1 MYWNCE
7 ALRPCRPEP
16 LTSALLFYRSKNM
29 LSRRN
34 ILATAAAGAAISVA
48 TARAA
53 SFGNPD
59 QPSEGAVNVTNP
71 KALTDAGPQDPGLA
85 GNEPAFLN
93 PPATDVNGM
102 PQYWASFNLAPK
114 RIQNGGWARQVTQE
128 DFKISTT
135 ISGVNMRLGPGGVR
149 ELHWHQQAEWAVMTY
164 GNCRVTIL
172 DQTGRPQVADV
183 KEGDLWYFPAGLPHS
198 LQGLEPDGAEFV
210 LAFDN
215 GESSEFNTL
224 LVTDWVAHTPP
235 EVLAKNFGVPEQA
248 FKNIPVHNR
257 WIYQSNISAPPR
269 ATVEAQIAAAAG
281 KPTNSFVFR
290 LAEMEPTRETKSG
303 SVRIADSTNFVVSKT
318 IAAALVTIKPGGLR
332 EMHWHPN
339 ADEWLYIVKGTGRAT
354 VFNTGPAAMTANF
367 HAGDVGYVKKALGHF
382 FENTGTTDLAY
393 MEVFRSDRFEE
404 VSLSDWLA
412 HSPID
417 MVAETLN
424 LDPSV
429 IARFPRNRP
438 DVVPA

>member
-1 MYWNCE
+1 M
-7 ALRPCRPEP
+7 
-16 LTSALLFYRSKNM
+16 KN
-29 LSRRN
+29 LPSFSRRD
-34 ILATAAAGAAISVA
+34 LLVVGTTGAVVTAASAAN
-48 TARAA
+48 AA

-59 QPSEGAVNVTNP
+59 QPAEGTVNVTNP
-71 KALTDAGPQDPGLA
+71 KALSDPGPQDPSLA

-102 PQYWASFNLAPK
+102 PQFWASFNLSPK
-114 RIQNGGWARQVTQE
+114 RIQNGGWARQITQD
-128 DFKISTT
+128 DFRISTT
-135 ISGVNMRLGPGGVR
+135 IAGVNMRLGPGGVR
-149 ELHWHQQAEWAVMTY
+149 ELHWHQQAEWGVMTY

-172 DQTGRPQVADV
+172 DENGRPAVADV

-224 LVTDWVAHTPP
+224 LVSDWLANTPP
-235 EVLAKNFGVPEQA
+235 EVLAKNFGVPEEA
-248 FKNIPVHNR
+248 FKNIPLHNE
-257 WIYQSNISAPPR
+257 WVYQSNIPAPPL

-281 KPTNSFVFR
+281 KPPNPFVFR
-290 LAEMEPTRETKSG
+290 LGDMPPKQETKSG
-303 SVRIADSTNFVVSKT
+303 TVRVADSTNFLVSKT
-318 IAAALVTIKPGGLR
+318 IAASQVTVKSGGLR
-332 EMHWHPN
+332 AMHWHPN
-339 ADEWLYIVKGTGRAT
+339 ADEWTYIIKGTARMT
-354 VFNTGPAAMTANF
+354 VFNTGPAAIIANF
-367 HAGDVGYVKKALGHF
+367 HAGDIGYVKKGLGHYV
-382 FENTGTTDLAY
+382 ENTGETDLVF
-393 MEVFRSDRFEE
+393 MEVFRAERFEE

-429 IARFPRNRP
+429 IARFPKNRP
-438 DVVPA
+438 DILPA

>member
-1 MYWNCE
+1 MIGGSLME
-7 ALRPCRPEP
+7 TIFPD
-16 LTSALLFYRSKNM
+16 TLFSDATI
-29 LSRRN
+29 SRRRL
-34 ILATAAAGAAISVA
+34 LAAGTAGAAVV
-48 TARAA
+48 TAASAANAA

-59 QPSEGAVNVTNP
+59 EPAEGAVNVTNP
-71 KALTDAGPQDPGLA
+71 KALTDPGPQDPSLA

-102 PQYWASFNLAPK
+102 PQFWASFNLAPK
-114 RIQNGGWARQVTQE
+114 RIQNGGWARQITQD

-135 ISGVNMRLGPGGVR
+135 IAGVNMRLGPGGVR

-172 DQTGRPQVADV
+172 DPDGRPAVADV

-224 LVTDWVAHTPP
+224 LVTDWLAHTPP
-235 EVLAKNFGVPEQA
+235 EVLAKNFGVPAEA
-248 FKNIPVHNR
+248 FKNIPLHNR
-257 WIYQSNISAPPR
+257 WIYQSKLPAPPLS
-269 ATVEAQIAAAAG
+269 AVESQITAAAG
-281 KPTNSFVFR
+281 KPPNPFVFR
-290 LAEMEPTRETKSG
+290 LGDMPPSRETKSG
-303 SVRIADSTNFVVSKT
+303 TVRIADSTNFLVSKT
-318 IAAALVTIKPGGLR
+318 IAATRVAIKPGGLR
-332 EMHWHPN
+332 AMHWHPN
-339 ADEWLYIVKGTGRAT
+339 ADEWLYVVKGTGRMA

-367 HAGDVGYVKKALGHF
+367 HPGDIGYVKKGLGHYV
-382 FENTGTTDLAY
+382 ENTGSTELIY
-393 MEVFRSDRFEE
+393 MEVLRADRFEE

-417 MVAETLN
+417 MVAEMLN

-429 IARFPRNRP
+429 VAHFPKNRP
-438 DVVPA
+438 DIVPA